1 MCIYCE
7 KMVRAAMDF
16 LQAED
21 AVACNGRKDAALIAA
36 KERAID
42 ALAEA
47 VLTAEGWPPQ
57 MRTLASRTREKGTD
71 HARR

>member
-1 MCIYCE
+1 MCIFCE
-7 KMVRAAMDF
+7 KMVRAAKDF

-21 AVACNGRKDAALIAA
+21 AVARHGRKDAALIAA

-47 VLTAEGWPPQ
+47 VLAAEGWPPQ
-57 MRTLASRTREKGTD
+57 MRTLASRAREKGV
-71 HARR
+71 